1 MATKAKAQAST
12 WNREAMRELGE
23 RHARVETAGDLEAT
37 MATLVEMPI
46 YDFWPV
52 GRRATGRDA
61 VLRYYE
67 HLVGD
72 FMPSM
77 VGFTLIEEWLSE
89 SSLTQEYEVELKAA
103 SGGSE
108 KHRIIGI
115 LYASS
120 DRDGLLG
127 GERIWGSETVLRK
140 MVGPV
145 WDELEPI
152 SE

>member
-1 MATKAKAQAST
+1 MGNTGNAETSKWGQ
-12 WNREAMRELGE
+12 EAMLELGE

-37 MATLVEMPI
+37 MATLVDVPI

-67 HLVGD
+67 HLVGT

-77 VGFTLIEEWLSE
+77 VGFTLLDEWLSE
-89 SSLTQEYEVELKAA
+89 SSLIQDYEVELKTQ
-103 SGGSE
+103 SGSE
-108 KHRIIGI
+108 THRIIGI
-115 LYASS
+115 LYASKE
-120 DRDGLLG
+120 RDGLLG
-127 GERIWGSETVLRK
+127 GERIWGSEEVLRK

-145 WDELEPI
+145 WEELEI
-152 SE
+152 LSS

>member
-1 MATKAKAQAST
+1 MPNTGNADSST
-12 WNREAMRELGE
+12 WSREAMLELGE

-37 MATLVEMPI
+37 MATLVDVPV

-52 GRRATGRDA
+52 GRRAVGSEA

-67 HLVGD
+67 HLVGT

-77 VGFTLIEEWLSE
+77 VGFTLLDEWLSE
-89 SSLTQEYEVELKAA
+89 SSLIQDYEVELKTKNGAD
-103 SGGSE
+103 

-115 LYASS
+115 LFASEE
-120 DRDGLLG
+120 RDGLLG
-127 GERIWGSETVLRK
+127 GERIWGSEEVLRK

-145 WDELEPI
+145 WDELEII
-152 SE
+152 SD